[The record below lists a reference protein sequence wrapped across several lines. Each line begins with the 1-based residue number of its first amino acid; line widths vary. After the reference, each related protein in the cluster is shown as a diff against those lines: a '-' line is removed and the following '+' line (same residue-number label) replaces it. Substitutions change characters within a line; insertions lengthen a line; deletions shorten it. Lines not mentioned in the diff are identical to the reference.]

1 LQFDPDGS
9 NLGEVIATAGIDALM
24 NKGWPAADSTELD
37 GWLVRR
43 NAGVTMRANSVLPAS
58 APFDLDRAL
67 DYVENLYAAHQIAP
81 SFQVGPAAQPG
92 DLDEYLAARGYEVRT
107 PTLVM
112 CAEVADVLA
121 KLPEPT
127 TAVNISSAPGD
138 DWMALWWVV
147 DGHGGSD
154 AQPAARQILNRGRAL
169 YATISSGRQAQAV
182 GRLAL
187 VDDWA
192 GIYCLAV
199 DPAYRRQGLAQAT
212 IHGLL
217 QKAMT
222 VGVNNVW
229 LQVVEANA
237 PARAL
242 YDRLGFR
249 AVSRY
254 HYRVR
259 PLP

>member
-1 LQFDPDGS
+1 
-9 NLGEVIATAGIDALM
+9 M
-24 NKGWPAADSTELD
+24 NQGWPAAHSTELD
-37 GWLVRR
+37 GWLVRH
-43 NAGVTMRANSVLPAS
+43 NAGVTLRANSVLPAS

-67 DYVENLYAAHQIAP
+67 EYVENLYAAHQIAP

-92 DLDEYLAARGYEVRT
+92 DLDEYLAARGYERRN

-121 KLPEPT
+121 KVPDPAVT
-127 TAVNISSAPGD
+127 VNISSTPDD
-138 DWMALWWVV
+138 DWMDFWWAV
-147 DGHGGSD
+147 DGRGGSA
-154 AQPAARQILNRGRAL
+154 AQAAARQILNRGRAL
-169 YATISSGRQAQAV
+169 YAVIPAGRPLQAI

-199 DPAYRRQGLAQAT
+199 DPGHRRRGLAQAV

-217 QKAMT
+217 QRAT
-222 VGVNNVW
+222 NLGVNRVW

-237 PARAL
+237 AARAL
-242 YDRLGFR
+242 YDRLGFQ

-254 HYRVR
+254 HYRVKA
-259 PLP
+259 